1 MCDYWEVFKVIKSL
15 EDKSST
21 LFQQRDSVQLYDL
34 DCLVSETIFILKS
47 WANSWAGEAR
57 WQSLLNK
64 SSLLHEIEESLVSIS
79 ELLKWVDSV
88 TLSNVNSNENN
99 IATTHQAD
107 KNIENNTGLRRKNK
121 EIIVF
126 DLCCGKGI
134 FSMLLSFLA
143 ARPSLEHRL
152 DLIKKIF
159 MVDKV
164 TTDQINWDHITE
176 CNKVNEDSSDHQPS
190 RTTEIKSSKLAPSA
204 INISCFGGCNIHDDS
219 FYTLLE
225 AEQSKDDGYS
235 LALIGIHTCKTLS
248 TRFAGIHNLL
258 GKDKAP
264 FLCLAPCCLPRTKYK
279 NSHLIPVSL
288 FISKEQR
295 ERNKEQVELRKAA
308 RIRYSSKICYICY
321 ASHRVRDCPTLK
333 NLNEDEQKS
342 LLHQA
347 SLKTPCWRCGLVGMF
362 LFQST
367 FYFLLFYYIFL
378 C

>member
-1 MCDYWEVFKVIKSL
+1 MCDYWKVFKVIKSL

-47 WANSWAGEAR
+47 WANAWAGKAR

-79 ELLKWVDSV
+79 ELLKWVDTV
-88 TLSNVNSNENN
+88 CKTDE
-99 IATTHQAD
+99 
-107 KNIENNTGLRRKNK
+107 NIENNTELRRKNK

-143 ARPSLEHRL
+143 ARPSLKHRL

-176 CNKVNEDSSDHQPS
+176 CNKVNEDSSDHQQ
-190 RTTEIKSSKLAPSA
+190 KSSKLVPSA

-248 TRFAGIHNLL
+248 TRFAGIYNLL
-258 GKDKAP
+258 GRDKAP

-321 ASHRVRDCPTLK
+321 APHRVRDCPTLK

-367 FYFLLFYYIFL
+367 FYFLLFYFSLLIFL
-378 C
+378 D